1 MTPQLLLYI
10 HGWACIYARR
20 MTFKA
25 GLQCDARPCVALI
38 CKMQICIIKI
48 FSNFFCDQM
57 QGHNAKERL
66 DRIRVYSS
74 VVLHCDE
81 CQCEGDATQHM
92 VQRHIVNRP

>member
-25 GLQCDARPCVALI
+25 GLQCDARPCVVLI
-38 CKMQICIIKI
+38 CKMQIFIIKI

-57 QGHNAKERL
+57 KDNTKERL

-81 CQCEGDATQHM
+81 CQREGDAMQYM
-92 VQRHIVNRP
+92 V